1 MIRSSKSLEPIRK
14 EYTRKIKT
22 VGAVLVPAQ
31 PKRNTQHGITL
42 VALIITIVLKRL
54 RVGRYEECRI

>member
-1 MIRSSKSLEPIRK
+1 MNARALK
-14 EYTRKIKT
+14 
-22 VGAVLVPAQ
+22 GA
-31 PKRNTQHGITL
+31 KGITL

>member
-1 MIRSSKSLEPIRK
+1 MIRKSLK
-14 EYTRKIKT
+14 EEK
-22 VGAVLVPAQ
+22 A
-31 PKRNTQHGITL
+31 ITL

>member
-1 MIRSSKSLEPIRK
+1 MRSCK
-14 EYTRKIKT
+14 
-22 VGAVLVPAQ
+22 
-31 PKRNTQHGITL
+31 NTQGITL